1 MHHVLY
7 EWSELVEIDKH
18 VEQLD
23 LAINSIDQLTKSLK
37 LTDNNQ
43 LLTASLISIRLEL
56 QSQIDEIL
64 SQFPNYT

>member
-43 LLTASLISIRLEL
+43 LLTSSLISIRLEL

>member
-7 EWSELVEIDKH
+7 EWGELVEIDKH

>member
-23 LAINSIDQLTKSLK
+23 LAIDSIDQLTKSLK

-43 LLTASLISIRLEL
+43 LLTSSLISIRLEL

>member
-43 LLTASLISIRLEL
+43 LLSSSLISIRLEL